1 MNMGSKRRG
10 QPRSALAPSLLALAC
25 LVGLLLAPSASAGEP
40 VPVEVGRVGLALP
53 ADGRGALLVP
63 VRYPIQLVGQ
73 RLELRVSLRRP
84 GRGTI
89 DSWISRAHAN
99 GGPLRAPERRRWFSF
114 VHRIDLSRRTTRR
127 IRHGLT
133 PRPIAVVNAS
143 AALDLNRDGRAD
155 LAASDTERQP
165 LPGGYARRL
174 CATVPQLRTR
184 LRRPVRARLP
194 ACGAGVRWRV
204 SRPIHGTAT
213 IRDGRL
219 IYRSAR
225 GFRGTESL
233 ELRGRV
239 AGAGSSARR
248 GKLVAPVQ
256 IKVLS
261 GAEVSVRALG
271 DSVTAGFGYYD
282 DGSLMQFTSL
292 PSCKPGA
299 KTYDDACSSNSLD
312 RDNEAAQVEY
322 APDYGLSSN
331 VSWAAQWANQY
342 GVANYANFAV
352 SGSEPKDWSPGGQLY
367 DTTKRIE
374 AESPDYILLT
384 AGANPLLSE
393 MLFGVDNMGCAI
405 WADVFGRYRECV
417 EGAFASVKLRANL
430 KALYAELVDHTHA
443 MIYLMQYPLSV
454 PASAL
459 AYSAT
464 QIAMMGAM
472 LNGEIAAAAAEV
484 NGARLQVVAPPH
496 FNVGIDVSPVF
507 PSEYTCSSLGYGVDG
522 RSVQSDPSQD
532 ELLLAHPLSF
542 CPGPAKGEP
551 WVISGDTG
559 IHPSAT
565 GYAQMASQLPAPE

>member
-1 MNMGSKRRG
+1 MTGLR
-10 QPRSALAPSLLALAC
+10 LLALVC
-25 LVGLLLAPSASAGEP
+25 LIGLVLAPSAGAAEP
-40 VPVEVGRVGLALP
+40 KVEVGRVGLAIP
-53 ADGRGALLVP
+53 VKGRGALLVP

-89 DSWISRAHAN
+89 DSWISRTHAN
-99 GGPLRAPERRRWFSF
+99 GGPLRLPERRRSFSF

-127 IRHGLT
+127 IGHGLR

-143 AALDLNRDGRAD
+143 AALDLNRDGQAD
-155 LAASDTERQP
+155 LSAGDTERQP
-165 LPGGYARRL
+165 LSGGYARGL
-174 CATVPQLRTR
+174 CATVPLLRTR
-184 LRRPVRARLP
+184 ARRAVDARLP
-194 ACGAGVRWRV
+194 ACGKSIRWRV
-204 SRPIHGTAT
+204 SRPRHGTAA

-219 IYRSAR
+219 VYRPAR

-239 AGAGSSARR
+239 AGAGASARR
-248 GKLVAPVQ
+248 ELAAPVQ

-282 DGSLMQFTSL
+282 DGSPMQFTSL
-292 PSCKPGA
+292 LSCKPGA

-312 RDNEAAQVEY
+312 RSNDATRVEY
-322 APDYGLSSN
+322 APDYGLSNN
-331 VSWAAQWANQY
+331 VSWAAQWANQH
-342 GVANYANFAV
+342 GVTNYANFAV
-352 SGSEPKDWSPGGQLY
+352 SGSEPKDWSPGGQFY

-393 MLFGVDNMGCAI
+393 MLFGIDNMGCAI
-405 WADVFGRYRECV
+405 WSDVFGRYRECI
-417 EGAFASVKLRANL
+417 EEAFAGVKLRANL
-430 KALYAELVDHTHA
+430 KALYTELVDNTHA
-443 MIYLMQYPLSV
+443 TIYLMQYPLTV

-464 QIAMMGAM
+464 QIAMMAAM
-472 LNGEIAAAAAEV
+472 LNEEIAAAATEV
-484 NGARLQVVAPPH
+484 NGARLQIVAPPH

-507 PSEYTCSSLGYGVDG
+507 PSEYTCSSLGYPVDG
-522 RSVQSDPSQD
+522 RSAQSDPSQD
-532 ELLLAHPLSF
+532 VLVFNHPLSF
-542 CPGPAKGEP
+542 CEGEP
-551 WVISGDTG
+551 WVIGGDTG
-559 IHPSAT
+559 IHPNAT

>member
-1 MNMGSKRRG
+1 MRRG
-10 QPRSALAPSLLALAC
+10 KLAVPVRGAVAPSLLTFAC
-25 LVGLLLAPSASAGEP
+25 LVGLLLTTSASAAEP
-40 VPVEVGRVGLALP
+40 KVEVGRVGLAVP
-53 ADGRGALLVP
+53 VDGRGALLVP

-89 DSWISRAHAN
+89 DSWISRTHAN
-99 GGPLRAPERRRWFSF
+99 GGPLRLPERRRSFSF
-114 VHRIDLSRRTTRR
+114 VHRINLSRRTTRR
-127 IRHGLT
+127 IRRGLM

-143 AALDLNRDGRAD
+143 AALDLNRDGKAD
-155 LAASDTERQP
+155 LAAGDTERQP
-165 LPGGYARRL
+165 LPGGYARGL
-174 CATVPQLRTR
+174 CATVPLLRTR
-184 LRRPVRARLP
+184 AGQPIRAKLP
-194 ACGAGVRWRV
+194 ACGANVRWRV
-204 SRPIHGTAT
+204 SRAQHGTAT

-219 IYRSAR
+219 VYRPAKS
-225 GFRGTESL
+225 FRGTESV

-239 AGAGSSARR
+239 TGAGASARR

-261 GAEVSVRALG
+261 GAEISVRALG

-292 PSCKPGA
+292 LSCKPGA
-299 KTYDDACSSNSLD
+299 KTYDDACSSNSVD

-322 APDYGLSSN
+322 APDYGLSNN

-342 GVANYANFAV
+342 GVANYANFAI
-352 SGSEPKDWSPGGQLY
+352 SGSEPKDWSPGGQFY

-393 MLFGVDNMGCAI
+393 MLFGIDNMGCAI
-405 WADVFGRYRECV
+405 WADVFGKYRECV
-417 EGAFASVKLRANL
+417 EGAFAGVKLRANL
-430 KALYAELVDHTHA
+430 KALYTELVDNTHA
-443 MIYLMQYPLSV
+443 TIYLMQYPLSV
-454 PASAL
+454 PSSAL

-484 NGARLQVVAPPH
+484 NATRLQVVAPPH
-496 FNVGIDVSPVF
+496 FNVGIDISPVY
-507 PSEYTCSSLGYGVDG
+507 PSEYTCSSLGYLVDG
-522 RSVQSDPSQD
+522 RSVQSDASQD
-532 ELLLAHPLSF
+532 ELLVAHPLSF
-542 CPGPAKGEP
+542 CSGPAKGEP

-559 IHPSAT
+559 IHPSAA

>member
-1 MNMGSKRRG
+1 MSTAR
-10 QPRSALAPSLLALAC
+10 LLALGC
-25 LVGLLLAPSASAGEP
+25 LVSLLLAPSASAAEP
-40 VPVEVGRVGLALP
+40 KVEVGRVGLALP

-89 DSWISRAHAN
+89 DSWISRTHAN
-99 GGPLRAPERRRWFSF
+99 GGPLRLPERRRSFSF

-127 IRHGLT
+127 IRHGLR
-133 PRPIAVVNAS
+133 PSPIAVVNAS
-143 AALDLNRDGRAD
+143 AALDLNRDGHAD
-155 LAASDTERQP
+155 LSAGDTERQP
-165 LPGGYARRL
+165 LSGRYARGL

-184 LRRPVRARLP
+184 AGRPLTARLP
-194 ACGAGVRWRV
+194 TCGASVRWRV
-204 SRPIHGTAT
+204 SRAQHGAA
-213 IRDGRL
+213 RVHNGRL
-219 IYRSAR
+219 IYRPAR
-225 GFRGTESL
+225 KFRGTESL

-239 AGAGSSARR
+239 AGASSSRR
-248 GKLVAPVQ
+248 LAAPVQ

-292 PSCKPGA
+292 LSCKPGA
-299 KTYDDACSSNSLD
+299 RTYDDACSSNSLD
-312 RDNEAAQVEY
+312 RSNEATQVEY
-322 APDYGLSSN
+322 APDYGLSNN

-342 GVANYANFAV
+342 GVTNYANFAV
-352 SGSEPKDWSPGGQLY
+352 SGSEPKDWSPGGQFY

-393 MLFGVDNMGCAI
+393 MLFGLDNMGCAI
-405 WADVFGRYRECV
+405 WSDVFGRYRECV
-417 EGAFASVKLRANL
+417 ESAFAGVKLRANL
-430 KALYAELVDHTHA
+430 KALYTELVDNTHA
-443 MIYLMQYPLSV
+443 TIYLMQYPLSV

-464 QIAMMGAM
+464 QIAMMVAM
-472 LNGEIAAAAAEV
+472 LNEEIAAAASEV
-484 NGARLQVVAPPH
+484 NGSRLRVIAPPH

-507 PSEYTCSSLGYGVDG
+507 PSQYTCSSLGYLVDG

-532 ELLLAHPLSF
+532 LLLINHPLSF
-542 CPGPAKGEP
+542 CSGPAKGEP

-559 IHPSAT
+559 IHPSAA
-565 GYAQMASQLPAPE
+565 GYAQMSSQLPAPE

>member
-1 MNMGSKRRG
+1 MTASR
-10 QPRSALAPSLLALAC
+10 LLVFAC
-25 LVGLLLAPSASAGEP
+25 LVGLLLTAPGASAAEP
-40 VPVEVGRVGLALP
+40 EVEVGRVGLAIP

-73 RLELRVSLRRP
+73 RLELRLSLRRP

-89 DSWISRAHAN
+89 DSWISRTHAN
-99 GGPLRAPERRRWFSF
+99 GGPLRLPERRRSFSF
-114 VHRIDLSRRTTRR
+114 VHRIDLSRRTTKR
-127 IRHGLT
+127 IRRGLM

-143 AALDLNRDGRAD
+143 AALDLNRDGKAD
-155 LAASDTERQP
+155 LAAGDTERQP

-174 CATVPQLRTR
+174 CATVPLLRTR
-184 LRRPVRARLP
+184 AGRPIDARLP
-194 ACGAGVRWRV
+194 ACGANVRWHI
-204 SRPIHGTAT
+204 SRAQHGTAA

-219 IYRSAR
+219 IYRPAGS
-225 GFRGTESL
+225 FRGTESL
-233 ELRGRV
+233 ELRGRG

-292 PSCKPGA
+292 LSCKPGA

-312 RDNEAAQVEY
+312 RSNEASQVEY
-322 APDYGLSSN
+322 APDYGLANN
-331 VSWAAQWANQY
+331 VSWAAQWANQH
-342 GVANYANFAV
+342 GVTNFANFAV
-352 SGSEPKDWSPGGQLY
+352 SGSEPKDWSPGGQFY

-374 AESPDYILLT
+374 AEDPDYVLLT

-405 WADVFGRYRECV
+405 WADVSGRYRECV
-417 EGAFASVKLRANL
+417 EEAFAGVKLRANL
-430 KALYAELVDHTHA
+430 KALYTELVDNTHA
-443 MIYLMQYPLSV
+443 TIYLMQYPLSV

-464 QIAMMGAM
+464 QIAMMGQL

-484 NGARLQVVAPPH
+484 NGARLQIVAPPH

-507 PSEYTCSSLGYGVDG
+507 PSEYTCSSLGYLVDG

-532 ELLLAHPLSF
+532 ELLVDHPLSF
-542 CPGPAKGEP
+542 CSGPAKGEP
-551 WVISGDTG
+551 WVIGGDTG
-559 IHPSAT
+559 IHPSAI

>member
-1 MNMGSKRRG
+1 MSGNGKRELSGRGSPAR
-10 QPRSALAPSLLALAC
+10 PPLALAC
-25 LVGLLLAPSASAGEP
+25 LLGLLLTPAASAKP
-40 VPVEVGRVGLALP
+40 APVEVGHVGLALP
-53 ADGRGALLVP
+53 VEGRSALLVP

-89 DSWISRAHAN
+89 DSWISRTHAN
-99 GGPLRAPERRRWFSF
+99 GGPLRLPERRRWFGF

-127 IRHGLT
+127 IRHGLM

-143 AALDLNRDGRAD
+143 AALDVNRDGSAD
-155 LAASDTERQP
+155 LAAGDAERQS
-165 LPGGYARRL
+165 LPRGYARGL
-174 CATVPQLRTR
+174 CATVPQLRIR
-184 LRRPVRARLP
+184 AGRPVRARLP
-194 ACGAGVRWRV
+194 ACGEDVRWRT
-204 SRPIHGTAT
+204 SRARHGAAR

-219 IYRSAR
+219 IYRPAR

-239 AGAGSSARR
+239 GGAGSSARR
-248 GKLVAPVQ
+248 KLVAPVQ

-261 GAEVSVRALG
+261 GAEVAVRALG

-292 PSCKPGA
+292 AGCKPGA
-299 KTYDDACSSNSLD
+299 KTYDDACSSNSLN
-312 RDNEAAQVEY
+312 RDDEGAQVEY
-322 APDYGLSSN
+322 APDYGLSNN
-331 VSWAAQWANQY
+331 VSWAAQWSNQH
-342 GVANYANFAV
+342 GVADYANFAV
-352 SGSEPKDWSPGGQLY
+352 SGSEPKDWSPGGQFY
-367 DTTKRIE
+367 ETTKRIE
-374 AESPDYILLT
+374 SEEPDYVLLT

-393 MLFGVDNMGCAI
+393 MLFGIDNMGCAV
-405 WADVFGRYRECV
+405 WSDVTGRYRECI
-417 EGAFASVKLRANL
+417 EEAFAGVKLRANL
-430 KALYAELVDHTHA
+430 RALYRELVDNTNA
-443 MIYLMQYPLSV
+443 TIYLMQYPLSV
-454 PASAL
+454 PASAVV
-459 AYSAT
+459 YSAG

-484 NGARLQVVAPPH
+484 DGARLQVVAPPH

-507 PSEYTCSSLGYGVDG
+507 PSEYTCSSLGYLVDG
-522 RSVQSDPSQD
+522 RSVQSEPSQD
-532 ELLLAHPLSF
+532 ELLVDHPLSF
-542 CPGPAKGEP
+542 CSGPAKGEP

>member
-1 MNMGSKRRG
+1 MTASR
-10 QPRSALAPSLLALAC
+10 LLALAC
-25 LVGLLLAPSASAGEP
+25 LAGLLLAPSASGGEP
-40 VPVEVGRVGLALP
+40 QVEVGRVGLALP

-63 VRYPIQLVGQ
+63 VRYPIELIGQ
-73 RLELRVSLRRP
+73 RLELRLSLRRP
-84 GRGTI
+84 RLGTI

-127 IRHGLT
+127 IRRGLA
-133 PRPIAVVNAS
+133 PRPVAVVNAS
-143 AALDLNRDGRAD
+143 AALDVNRDGKAD
-155 LAASDTERQP
+155 LAAGDTERQP
-165 LPGGYARRL
+165 LPRGHARGL

-184 LRRPVRARLP
+184 AGRPIDARLP
-194 ACGAGVRWRV
+194 ACGAPVRWRV
-204 SRPIHGTAT
+204 SRARHGTAV
-213 IRDGRL
+213 IRNGRL
-219 IYRSAR
+219 AYRPAR

-233 ELRGRV
+233 ELRGRS

-282 DGSLMQFTSL
+282 DGTLMQFTSL
-292 PSCKPGA
+292 LACKPGA
-299 KTYDDACSSNSLD
+299 KTYDDACSSNSLN
-312 RDNEAAQVEY
+312 RDDEGAQVEY
-322 APDYGLSSN
+322 APDYGLSNN
-331 VSWAAQWANQY
+331 VSWAAQWSNQH

-374 AESPDYILLT
+374 AENPDYVLLT

-393 MLFGVDNMGCAI
+393 MLFGVDNMGCAV
-405 WADVFGRYRECV
+405 WADVFGSYRECI
-417 EGAFASVKLRANL
+417 EEAFAGVKLRANL
-430 KALYAELVDHTHA
+430 RALYTELVDNTRA
-443 MIYLMQYPLSV
+443 TIYLMQYPLSV
-454 PASAL
+454 PAAAL

-484 NGARLQVVAPPH
+484 NGARLRVVAPPH
-496 FNVGIDVSPVF
+496 FNVGIDISPVF

-532 ELLLAHPLSF
+532 ELLVAHPLSF
-542 CPGPAKGEP
+542 CAGPAAGPP

-559 IHPSAT
+559 IHPSAS

>member
-1 MNMGSKRRG
+1 M
-10 QPRSALAPSLLALAC
+10 SAARLLVLAC
-25 LVGLLLAPSASAGEP
+25 LLGLLLTAPGSASAAEP
-40 VPVEVGRVGLALP
+40 QVEVGRVGLATP
-53 ADGRGALLVP
+53 TEGRGALLVP

-89 DSWISRAHAN
+89 DSWISRTHAN
-99 GGPLRAPERRRWFSF
+99 GGPLRLPERRASFSF

-127 IRHGLT
+127 IRHGLR

-143 AALDLNRDGRAD
+143 AALDLNRDGHAD
-155 LAASDTERQP
+155 LSAGDAERQP
-165 LPGGYARRL
+165 LPRGYARGL
-174 CATVPQLRTR
+174 CATVPLLRTR
-184 LRRPVRARLP
+184 ARRAVDARLP
-194 ACGAGVRWRV
+194 ACGTSIRWRV
-204 SRPIHGTAT
+204 SRPRHGTAA

-219 IYRSAR
+219 VYRPAR
-225 GFRGTESL
+225 GFRGSESL
-233 ELRGRV
+233 ELRGRA
-239 AGAGSSARR
+239 AGAGASARR
-248 GKLVAPVQ
+248 KLVAPVQ
-256 IKVLS
+256 IRVMS

-292 PSCKPGA
+292 LSCKPGA

-312 RDNEAAQVEY
+312 RGNEAAQVEY
-322 APDYGLSSN
+322 APDYGLSNN
-331 VSWAAQWANQY
+331 VSWAAQWANQH
-342 GVANYANFAV
+342 GVTNYANYAV

-393 MLFGVDNMGCAI
+393 MLFGIDNMGCAI
-405 WADVFGRYRECV
+405 WSDVAGRYRECI
-417 EGAFASVKLRANL
+417 EEAFAEVKLRANL
-430 KALYAELVDHTHA
+430 KALYTELVDNTHA
-443 MIYLMQYPLSV
+443 TIYLMQYPLSV

-484 NGARLQVVAPPH
+484 NGARLQVIAPPH

-507 PSEYTCSSLGYGVDG
+507 PSEYTCSSLGYLVDG
-522 RSVQSDPSQD
+522 RSVQSEPSQD
-532 ELLLAHPLSF
+532 ELLIDHPLSF
-542 CPGPAKGEP
+542 CSGPARGEP

-559 IHPSAT
+559 IHPSAG
-565 GYAQMASQLPAPE
+565 GYAQMASQLPAP